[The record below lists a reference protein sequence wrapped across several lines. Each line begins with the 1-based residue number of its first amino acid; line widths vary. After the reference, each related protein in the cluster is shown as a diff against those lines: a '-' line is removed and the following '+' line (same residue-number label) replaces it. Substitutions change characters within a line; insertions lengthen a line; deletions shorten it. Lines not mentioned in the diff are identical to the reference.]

1 MKPNKVIKK
10 GFSNLL
16 LLSSAMTC
24 LLVIM
29 GGVVCITES
38 GAGCP
43 DWPACY
49 GQLIPP
55 PLADAIIEYT
65 HRFVAMLTTPLIIA
79 SAVIG
84 WRRHRG
90 VRWISRPL
98 LAAVVLTFAVIVF
111 GALAV
116 LRGLS
121 WWAATLDLGSALLV
135 LALMVTAA
143 VVTVARREDTKQGDQ
158 LVFKSPLSRLVLWA
172 AALTYVTLLSGIA
185 AANPGSIERC
195 FGWPMFNG
203 ISAPV
208 DVYDWLQLARRVVAV
223 AAGIL
228 VIATV
233 IQTRRHHNARMTRT
247 ATWLAIVFVVEAVVS
262 VVTPMF
268 GYYIL
273 LKVLYSAAAGVTWAL
288 LTALLVQTGLERV
301 EQPDNAT

>member
-1 MKPNKVIKK
+1 MKNETAITK

-16 LLSSAMTC
+16 VVSSTMTC

-55 PLADAIIEYT
+55 PLADAIIEYS
-65 HRFVAMLTTPLIIA
+65 HRFAAMLTTPLIIA

-84 WRRHRG
+84 WRRYRAI
-90 VRWISRPL
+90 RWISRPL
-98 LAAVVLTFAVIVF
+98 LAAVALTFAVIVF

-121 WWAATLDLGSALLV
+121 PWAATLDLGSALLV

-143 VVTVARREDTKQGDQ
+143 VVSVARRDGTGLNDR
-158 LVFKSPLSRLVLWA
+158 LVFKTPLSRLALWA
-172 AALTYVTLLSGIA
+172 AILTYVTLLSGIA
-185 AANPGSIERC
+185 AADPGSIERC

-208 DVYDWLQLARRVVAV
+208 DGYDWLQLARRVVAV
-223 AAGIL
+223 AAGIA
-228 VIATV
+228 VVATV
-233 IQTRRHHNARMTRT
+233 IQTLHRNARMTRT
-247 ATWLAIVFVVEAVVS
+247 AAWLGAVFLVEAVVS
-262 VVTPMF
+262 VFTPML
-268 GYYIL
+268 GYFIL
-273 LKVLYSAAAGVTWAL
+273 LKVLYSAAAGVAWAL
-288 LTALLVQTGLERV
+288 LIALLVQTGLERT
-301 EQPDNAT
+301 E

>member
-1 MKPNKVIKK
+1 MATNQTITK

-29 GGVVCITES
+29 GGVVCVTES

-65 HRFVAMLTTPLIIA
+65 HRFAAMLTTPLIIA

-84 WRRHRG
+84 WRRYRAM
-90 VRWISRPL
+90 RLISWSL
-98 LAAVVLTFAVIVF
+98 LAATVLTFAVIVF

-116 LRGLS
+116 LRGLLP
-121 WWAATLDLGSALLV
+121 WAATLDLGSALLV
-135 LALMVTAA
+135 LALMAAAA
-143 VVTVARREDTKQGDQ
+143 VIAAARRDNPA
-158 LVFKSPLSRLVLWA
+158 LVDRLAFKSPLSRLVLWA
-172 AALTYVTLLSGIA
+172 AGLTYVTLLSGIA
-185 AANPGSIERC
+185 AADPGSIERC
-195 FGWPMFNG
+195 FGWPMFIG
-203 ISAPV
+203 GGAPV
-208 DVYDWLQLARRVVAV
+208 DVYDWLQLARRVLAV

-233 IQTRRHHNARMTRT
+233 VQTWRTQRHQARMTRT
-247 ATWLAIVFVVEAVVS
+247 AAWLGLAFVVEALLS
-262 VVTPMF
+262 VFTPML
-268 GYYIL
+268 GYFIL
-273 LKVLYSAAAGVTWAL
+273 LKVLYSAAAGITWAL
-288 LTALLVQTGLERV
+288 LIVLLVQTGLEER
-301 EQPDNAT
+301 TS

>member
-1 MKPNKVIKK
+1 MMTDKTISK

-65 HRFVAMLTTPLIIA
+65 HRFAAMLTTPLIIA

-84 WRRHRG
+84 WRRYREI
-90 VRWISRPL
+90 RWISRSL
-98 LAAVVLTFAVIVF
+98 LVAVVLTFAVIVF

-116 LRGLS
+116 LRGLLP
-121 WWAATLDLGSALLV
+121 WAATLDLGSALLV
-135 LALMVTAA
+135 LALM
-143 VVTVARREDTKQGDQ
+143 TVAATMGAALRDNPAVTDH
-158 LVFKSPLSRLVLWA
+158 LVFNRPLSRLALWA
-172 AALTYVTLLSGIA
+172 AGLAYVTLLSGIA
-185 AANPGSIERC
+185 AADPGSIERC
-195 FGWPMFNG
+195 FGWPMFIG
-203 ISAPV
+203 GGAPV
-208 DVYDWLQLARRVVAV
+208 NLYDWLQLARRLIAV
-223 AAGIL
+223 AASIM
-228 VIATV
+228 VITTV
-233 IQTRRHHNARMTRT
+233 VQTWRTQRHNTRMTRT
-247 ATWLAIVFVVEAVVS
+247 AAWLGAAFLIEALLSVF
-262 VVTPMF
+262 TPML
-268 GYYIL
+268 GYFIL

-288 LTALLVQTGLERV
+288 LIALLVQAGLEERS
-301 EQPDNAT
+301 P